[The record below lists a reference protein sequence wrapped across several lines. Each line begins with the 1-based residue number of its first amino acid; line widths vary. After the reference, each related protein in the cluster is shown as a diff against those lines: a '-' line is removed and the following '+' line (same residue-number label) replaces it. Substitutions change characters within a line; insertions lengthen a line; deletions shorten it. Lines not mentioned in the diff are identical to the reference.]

1 MRSALDNVRSNP
13 VFTSKARG
21 VLGVWSEIKEV
32 IAVFPE
38 LSFTLRPNRQE
49 IKFFRGDAFDIPVQM
64 QDDLDPPN
72 GMTISQAVLRFAAKL
87 GVGNPPGADLTI
99 RNEGAIIIKRSYDS
113 SEIEITNGTNGRALI
128 HIRKPDTHVHPL
140 GDAFLWDLEVT
151 KPVTHLADQPG
162 TVSVQENSDLI
173 MGINTSFPT
182 TFGLGDIIHVQGRY
196 VMVLQRID
204 DNALKVDFTG
214 WTDEQ
219 NITYNLYTGQTRTVA
234 AGTWTCVGDVVI

>member
-1 MRSALDNVRSNP
+1 MRSALDNVRGDP

-38 LSFTLRPNRQE
+38 FSFTLRPNRQE
-49 IKFFRGDAFDIPVQM
+49 IKFFRGDAFDIPVQI
-64 QDDLDPPN
+64 QDDNDPPN
-72 GMTISQAVLRFAAKL
+72 GITISKSVLRFASKL
-87 GVGNPPGADLTI
+87 GVGNPPGADLSI
-99 RNEGAIIIKRSYDS
+99 RNEGATIFKRSYDP
-113 SEIEITNGTNGRALI
+113 SEIEITDGTNGRALI
-128 HIRKPDTHVHPL
+128 HIKKSDTQEHPL
-140 GDAFLWDLEVT
+140 GNSFLWDLEVT
-151 KPVTHLADQPG
+151 KAITHLSGQPG
-162 TVSVQENSDLI
+162 TVSVQESSDII
-173 MGINTSFPT
+173 MGIGTSFPT
-182 TFGLGDIIHVQGRY
+182 TFGLGDIIHVQGYY

-234 AGTWTCVGDVVI
+234 AGSWTCVGDVVI